1 MNLAKSYSVSLIGL
15 SGTMVEVEAEISSN
29 LPAFVLVGLPDTS
42 LLEAKDRVRAALTNS
57 GTAMPS
63 RRVTVNLSPASV
75 PKRGSG
81 FDLAIAVAIL
91 AADKKIDAKSA
102 AGCIHLG
109 ELALDGSIRAISGVL
124 PAVLSAKQAGYN
136 KVIVPMQNL
145 GEASLVQSIE
155 VLGAS
160 SLGQVVAH
168 HGFGG
173 PSTSLLPVGRAAGAS
188 ADREVSQPDLADIVG
203 QDEAIEAI
211 TIAAAGGHHML
222 MVGPAGIGKTML
234 AERLA
239 GLLPDLSDEHALE
252 CAAIASV
259 LGRYSDG
266 IKLSNRPP
274 FEAPH
279 HSASMAALIGGGMG
293 VPQPGLVSLAHR
305 GVLFLDE
312 APEFQRPALDSLR
325 QPLESGEVMVHRSS
339 GTARFPARFQLVMA
353 ANPCPCGKWGS
364 KSRSCSC
371 KASARHSYAAKLS
384 GPLLDRIDI
393 RLRLQVPTQVQNT
406 LARLGATEVG
416 RSTNAV
422 RERVVIARRRAA
434 ERLAATGFSL
444 NAEIPGTMLRKNF
457 RPSRAATL
465 RIDRA
470 LDRGLIS
477 MRGYDRCLR
486 LAWTCADLAGNATPD
501 EHDLAKA
508 FLLRGEDGN
517 SAW

>member
-15 SGTMVEVEAEISSN
+15 AGTMVEVEAEISSN

-42 LLEAKDRVRAALTNS
+42 LLEAKDRVRAALANS

-75 PKRGSG
+75 RKRGAG
-81 FDLAIAVAIL
+81 FDLAIAMAIL
-91 AADKKIDAKSA
+91 AADKKIDPNSV

-124 PAVLSAKQAGYN
+124 PAVLSAKQAGFG

-145 GEASLVQSIE
+145 SEASLVQSIE

-160 SLGQVVAH
+160 SLGQVAAH
-168 HGFGG
+168 HGLG
-173 PSTSLLPVGRAAGAS
+173 GAS
-188 ADREVSQPDLADIVG
+188 VRLPSIGEAAAPATSSEVLKTDLADVVG

-222 MVGPAGIGKTML
+222 MVGPAGVGKTML

-239 GLLPDLSDEHALE
+239 GLLPDLSDEQALE

-259 LGRYSDG
+259 LGKYDNG
-266 IKLSNRPP
+266 VKLSYRPP

-279 HSASMAALIGGGMG
+279 HSASMSALIGGGMG

-312 APEFQRPALDSLR
+312 VPEFQRPALDSLR
-325 QPLESGEVMVHRSS
+325 QPLESGEVTVNRSS

-353 ANPCPCGKWGS
+353 ANPCPCGNWGS
-364 KSRSCSC
+364 KARSCRC
-371 KASARHSYAAKLS
+371 KASVRHSYSAKLS

-393 RLRLQVPTQVQNT
+393 RLRLQAPTQVQST
-406 LARLGATEVG
+406 LARLGATEMG
-416 RSTNAV
+416 RNTESVRALVEKARHRAAV
-422 RERVVIARRRAA
+422 RLTSSGY
-434 ERLAATGFSL
+434 RLNS
-444 NAEIPGTMLRKNF
+444 EIPGTMLRRRF
-457 RPSRAATL
+457 RPSHAATL
-465 RIDRA
+465 RLDRA

-486 LAWTCADLAGNATPD
+486 LAWTCADLAGKETPD